1 MSKIHTYM
9 HERMS
14 IVIMRVL
21 IWMFRFYVCLV
32 NIACYRIGAKLRKGE
47 STCLE
52 AKELQQKRREPNMRV
67 N

>member
-14 IVIMRVL
+14 IVIMCVL

-32 NIACYRIGAKLRKGE
+32 NIACYRI
-47 STCLE
+47 E
-52 AKELQQKRREPNMRV
+52 AK
-67 N
+67 